1 MMCALIYVVA
11 MKVWPSSLTQHKKDQ
26 MESLLWTW
34 HPVQAGADFMTIRS
48 TKTEDMKTFLPIV
61 EGRPFLEHQ
70 PDGTVK
76 QGASMGSDGI
86 AISSDGSELTDCP
99 LGRPQAL

>member
-1 MMCALIYVVA
+1 
-11 MKVWPSSLTQHKKDQ
+11 
-26 MESLLWTW
+26 MESLLWTGIRHKW
-34 HPVQAGADFMTIRS
+34 RRLHDHPS
-48 TKTEDMKTFLPIV
+48 TRAEDMKTFLPIV

-86 AISSDGSELTDCP
+86 AISSNGSELYYCP
-99 LGRPQAL
+99 LGRFASSIV